1 MLISGSIKPS
11 RLISGFSYH
20 LIKRSMVQLKIYL
33 PKPCKSVNQYKH
45 ESELVYDQIH
55 AWIYSLFNGSR
66 SFNHTAM
73 LFPTQISLIKP
84 STVQNIFI
92 PGVSINQSV
101 SDSQKTA
108 QIYTSTWII
117 RVLIQIQDRK
127 IFGTDRDPDRTLK
140 RILIQTKMIRIR
152 IRIQAKKDLLKNAHI
167 PCFVCFYY
175 IFNYHFSINL

>member
-1 MLISGSIKPS
+1 M
-11 RLISGFSYH
+11 
-20 LIKRSMVQLKIYL
+20 
-33 PKPCKSVNQYKH
+33 NQ
-45 ESELVYDQIH
+45 
-55 AWIYSLFNGSR
+55 SLFTTR
-66 SFNHTAM
+66 YM
-73 LFPTQISLIKP
+73 LGYIQWIKKFQSHCHAVP
-84 STVQNIFI
+84 YLDFINQTIHCTEHIYCI

-140 RILIQTKMIRIR
+140 RILIQTKMIRIC

-167 PCFVCFYY
+167 RCFVCFYY

>member
-55 AWIYSLFNGSR
+55 AWIYSMNQEVKSHCHAVPYLDFINQTI
-66 SFNHTAM
+66 HCTEH
-73 LFPTQISLIKP
+73 IYC
-84 STVQNIFI
+84 I

-101 SDSQKTA
+101 SDSQKTT

-127 IFGTDRDPDRTLK
+127 RFGTDWDPDRTLK

-152 IRIQAKKDLLKNAHI
+152 IRIQAKKDSVQGK
-167 PCFVCFYY
+167 F
-175 IFNYHFSINL
+175 